1 MSRRK
6 RREFSPEFKAKVCI
20 EVLKEEKSL
29 GEIASAY
36 EIHPNV
42 LRKWKKEFLERSSQ
56 IFATEK
62 QKKDKE
68 EPSVEELYQQI
79 GQLKVENEWIKKK
92 LKPLGL
98 L

>member
-1 MSRRK
+1 MSKRK
-6 RREFSPEFKAKVCI
+6 RRDFSPEFKARVCI

-42 LRKWKKEFLERSSQ
+42 LRKWKKEFLEKSSQ
-56 IFATEK
+56 IFANGN
-62 QKKDKE
+62 KKNNTE
-68 EPSVEELYQQI
+68 EPNVDELYKQI
-79 GQLKVENEWIKKK
+79 GQLKVENEWFKKK

-98 L
+98 V